1 MKSGKR
7 IQEGIVKF
15 INSMATDEVGYYKY
29 STECPPT
36 MLGSAFAGLALGL
49 CGELE
54 GLDDD
59 TKAKWVEYLQSCQD
73 AQTGL
78 FISPEFRSEDRKSE
92 KHSDELLHAHSS
104 TFAMAML
111 DYLGAL
117 PKHPIT
123 WIHQYRRRDAMRA
136 WIESLGWEKNAWV
149 VGNWT
154 YDMGCA
160 IGVDHLVTG
169 DDAAMEQADHYFE
182 WFDEHQ
188 KDDTGWWDLK
198 PGGSALHEQQ
208 FGGYHTLMVYWMF
221 DRPIAK
227 ADRIIDSSLKLQH
240 EDGMFDPDGGGGC
253 CQDMDCID
261 PMVQMGLATG
271 YRADDIAKAL
281 ERALV
286 PILAKQT
293 ASGGFYDALTWV
305 RAEFGW
311 QLCKASP
318 GNPDTCSNWFYPFS
332 IALAGEFLGD
342 EQLMDTTWRHRDSF
356 GHCVKRTP
364 VIK

>member
-1 MKSGKR
+1 MKSAKE
-7 IQEGIVKF
+7 IQQGIISF
-15 INSMATDEVGYYKY
+15 CESMATDKVGYYKY

-36 MLGSAFAGLALGL
+36 MLGSAFAGLALAL
-49 CGELE
+49 CGKLA
-54 GLDDD
+54 GLDEQ
-59 TKAKWVEYLQSCQD
+59 TRSGWVEYLQGCQD
-73 AQTGL
+73 EQTGL
-78 FISPEFRSEDRKSE
+78 FVSPEFRSEDRKSE

-104 TFAMAML
+104 TFVML
-111 DYLGAL
+111 LLHYLGAL
-117 PKHPIT
+117 PKYPIK
-123 WIHQYRRRDAMRA
+123 WIHKYRRKDAMRK
-136 WIESLGWEKNAWV
+136 WIEALGWEKNAWV

-169 DDAAMEQADHYFE
+169 EAACLEQADHYFE

-188 KDDTGWWDLK
+188 RDDTGWWDLK
-198 PGGSALHEQQ
+198 PGGSALFEQQ

-221 DRPIAK
+221 DRPIAR
-227 ADRIIDSSLKLQH
+227 ADKIIDSSLKLQH
-240 EDGMFDPDGGGGC
+240 EDGMFDPEGGGGC

-271 YRADDIAKAL
+271 YRSRDIADCLA
-281 ERALV
+281 RALP

-293 ASGGFYDALTWV
+293 EGGGFYDATTWV

-318 GNPDTCSNWFYPFS
+318 GNPDACSNWFYPFS
-332 IALAGEFLGD
+332 VALAGEFLGD
-342 EQLMDTTWRHRDSF
+342 EQLTDTKWHHHRSF